1 VTIEADFSIATNGD
15 IRHESGT
22 THYTVL
28 ELHRYLSAHAD
39 DQQAAGDDLV
49 DITSYTPSAR
59 STDNIVE
66 LLDHVASG
74 GPTYNIDDDAAEY
87 FYAGSVKQK
96 GGDELYS
103 GLKVLGSVNNTS
115 TKVKVIQDND
125 EYQFTTTP
133 SSPFWGDQS
142 TGGYNGDSTGGV
154 LLRVLIKS
162 RIDGADIDQKQIRVQ
177 SRHWGD
183 SYDFFNVTLAEGEAV
198 AALGTTP
205 DAQNDTL
212 QATVQAWAGGDIPTN
227 TEGFQL
233 VDLNNGNGDQEYYS
247 QWTFNTNAQGLKAI
261 WQWGKEITGTGT
273 ASTLYGINGEL
284 FIGPSHSAIYDA
296 EVGGPFTENEILTW
310 GTTITYDAG
319 VGVPFTIGEYV
330 TIGVLGAAGK
340 VVSGGVGATG
350 DIVVALENTGITL
363 VDGDTIT
370 GITSGATADIDT
382 TIVDNNKSGGTAI
395 LLALDDDGTE
405 GNFYIQLITGS
416 IPSNDQKI
424 TGRTSS
430 ATALVNVTVAAK
442 TLSKVFVGSYTGSLI
457 GAYGLGLDPDDL
469 TASDTVTPLIGATQT
484 PPNNQTFTVFG
495 VVNGE
500 DRVLVAPRSGALLD
514 YAQLTLQT
522 TLSSGTETSV
532 VVTAAIPVDT
542 PQTGTI
548 RIQLDSGIYK
558 YQAYTSWVTSTF
570 TIASTDFS
578 GDNATS
584 GNTPDVFIGY
594 IDKLAAG
601 TSEAVALVYNADRDL
616 FVRVR
621 DGGGTPIKT
630 YEASASFTST
640 GGSATASRITDA

>member
-1 VTIEADFSIATNGD
+1 MAIEDDFSIAANGD
-15 IRHESGT
+15 IRHTSGT

-59 STDNIVE
+59 STDNIIE
-66 LLDHVASG
+66 LLDHVASS
-74 GPTYNIDDDAAEY
+74 GPTFNIDDTAAEY
-87 FYAGSVKQK
+87 FYAGSIKQK
-96 GGDELYS
+96 GGNELYS
-103 GLKVLGSVNNTS
+103 GLKVLGAVNNTS

-125 EYQFTTTP
+125 EYQYTTTP
-133 SSPFWGDQS
+133 ASPFWGDQS

-154 LLRVLIKS
+154 LLRVMIKS
-162 RIDGADIDQKQIRVQ
+162 RVDGADIDQKQIRVQ
-177 SRHWGD
+177 ARHWGD

-247 QWTFNTNAQGLKAI
+247 QWTYNTNAQGLKAI
-261 WQWGKEITGTGT
+261 WQWGKDITGTGT
-273 ASTLYGINGEL
+273 ASTLYGINGEF
-284 FIGPSHSAIYDA
+284 FIGPSHSAVYDS
-296 EVGGPFTENEILTW
+296 ESGGPFTENEILTW
-310 GTTITYDAG
+310 GTTITYDTG

-340 VVSGGVGATG
+340 VVSGGVGAAG
-350 DIVVALENTGITL
+350 DIVVALENTAITL

-370 GITSGATADIDT
+370 GITSGATADINVT
-382 TIVDNNKSGGTAI
+382 VVDNDKSGGTAI
-395 LLALDDDGTE
+395 LLALDDDGTT
-405 GNFYIQLITGS
+405 GNFYIQLLTGS
-416 IPSNDQKI
+416 IPSDNQPI

-442 TLSKVFVGSYTGSLI
+442 TLSKVFIGSYTGSLI
-457 GAYGLGLDPDDL
+457 GAYGLGVDPNDL

-522 TLSSGTETSV
+522 TLSSGTETAV
-532 VVTAAIPVDT
+532 VVTGAIPVDT

-558 YQAYTSWVTSTF
+558 YQAYTSWATSTF
-570 TIASTDFS
+570 TIVSTDFS

-601 TSEAVALVYNADRDL
+601 TSEAVALVYSADRDL

-640 GGSATASRITDA
+640 GGSATASRITDS

>member
-1 VTIEADFSIATNGD
+1 MAIEDDFSIATNGD
-15 IRHESGT
+15 IRHTSGI

-59 STDNIVE
+59 STDNIIE
-66 LLDHVASG
+66 LLDHVAST
-74 GPTYNIDDDAAEY
+74 GPTFNIDDTAAEY
-87 FYAGSVKQK
+87 FYAGSIKQK
-96 GGDELYS
+96 GGNELYS
-103 GLKVLGSVNNTS
+103 GLKVLGSVNNSS

-125 EYQFTTTP
+125 EYQYTTTP
-133 SSPFWGDQS
+133 ASPFWGDQS

-154 LLRVLIKS
+154 LLRVMIKS
-162 RIDGADIDQKQIRVQ
+162 RINGADIDQKQIRVQ

-233 VDLNNGNGDQEYYS
+233 IDLNNGNGDQEYYS
-247 QWTFNTNAQGLKAI
+247 QWTYNTNAQGLKAV
-261 WQWGKEITGTGT
+261 WQWGKDITGTGT
-273 ASTLYGINGEL
+273 ASTLYGINGEF
-284 FIGPSHSAIYDA
+284 FIGPSHSVVYDG
-296 EVGGPFTENEILTW
+296 ELTGPFTENEILTW
-310 GTTITYDAG
+310 GTTITYDTG

-330 TIGVLGAAGK
+330 TIGASGAAGK
-340 VVSGGVGATG
+340 VVSGGVGASG
-350 DIVVALENTGITL
+350 DIVVALENTAITL
-363 VDGDTIT
+363 LDGDTIT
-370 GITSGATADIDT
+370 GITSGATADINV
-382 TIVDNNKSGGTAI
+382 TIVDNDKSGGTAI
-395 LLALDDDGTE
+395 LLALDDDGAT
-405 GNFYIQLITGS
+405 GNFYIQLLTGS
-416 IPSNDQKI
+416 IPSDDQTI
-424 TGRTSS
+424 TGRTSG
-430 ATALVNVTVAAK
+430 ATSLVNITVLAK

-457 GAYGLGLDPDDL
+457 GAYGLGIDPDDL

-495 VVNGE
+495 LVNGE

-522 TLSSGTETSV
+522 TLSTGTETAV
-532 VVTAAIPVDT
+532 VVTGAIPVDT
-542 PQTGTI
+542 PQAGTI

-558 YQAYTSWVTSTF
+558 YQAYTSWATSTF
-570 TIASTDFS
+570 AIASTDFS

-594 IDKLAAG
+594 IDKLSGG

>member
-1 VTIEADFSIATNGD
+1 VAIADDFSIATNGD
-15 IRHESGT
+15 IRHTAGT
-22 THYTVL
+22 AHYTVL

-66 LLDHVASG
+66 LLDHIANS
-74 GPTYNIDDDAAEY
+74 GPTYNIDDTAAEF

-103 GLKVLGSVNNTS
+103 GLKVLGAVNASLT
-115 TKVKVIQDND
+115 TVKVIQDND

-133 SSPFWGDQS
+133 ASPFWGDQS
-142 TGGYNGDSTGGV
+142 TGGYNGDSAGGV

-162 RIDGADIDQKQIRVQ
+162 RVSGADIDQKQIRVQ
-177 SRHWGD
+177 ARHWGD

-212 QATVQAWAGGDIPTN
+212 QATVQAWSAGDIPTN

-233 VDLNNGNGDQEYYS
+233 IDLNNGNGDQEYYS

-261 WQWGKEITGTGT
+261 WQWGKDITGTGT

-284 FIGPSHSAIYDA
+284 FIGNSHSIVYDTEA
-296 EVGGPFTENEILTW
+296 TGPFSENEILTW
-310 GTTITYDAG
+310 GTTITYDTG
-319 VGVPFTIGEYV
+319 VGNPFTIGEYV
-330 TIGVLGAAGK
+330 TIGANGAAGK
-340 VVSGGVGATG
+340 VVSGGSGITG
-350 DIVVALENTGITL
+350 DIVVALENTAITL
-363 VDGDTIT
+363 LDGDTIT
-370 GITSGATADIDT
+370 GITSGATADINV
-382 TIVDNNKSGGTAI
+382 TIVDNDKSGGTA
-395 LLALDDDGTE
+395 LLLGLDDDGTT

-416 IPSNDQKI
+416 IPSDNQPI
-424 TGRTSS
+424 TGRTSA

-442 TLSKVFVGSYTGSLI
+442 TLSKVFIGSYTGSLI
-457 GAYGLGLDPDDL
+457 GAYGLGVDPNDL
-469 TASDTVTPLIGATQT
+469 TASDTVTPLIGSTQT

-495 VVNGE
+495 VVTGE
-500 DRVLVAPRSGALLD
+500 DRVLVAPRAAALLD
-514 YAQLTLQT
+514 YAQLTLNT
-522 TLSSGTETSV
+522 TLIGATETAV

-542 PQTGTI
+542 PQAGTI

-558 YQAYTSWVTSTF
+558 YQAYTSWAASTF

-578 GDNATS
+578 GDPSTS
-584 GNTPDVFIGY
+584 TNTPDVFIGY
-594 IDKLAAG
+594 IDKLAGG

-621 DGGGTPIKT
+621 DGGASPIKT

-640 GGSATASRITDA
+640 GGSATASRITDS

>member
-1 VTIEADFSIATNGD
+1 MAIEDDFSIAANGD
-15 IRHESGT
+15 IRHVSGA

-66 LLDHVASG
+66 LLDHIASS
-74 GPTYNIDDDAAEY
+74 GPTYNIDDTAAEY
-87 FYAGSVKQK
+87 FFAGSIKQK

-103 GLKVLGSVNNTS
+103 GLKVLGSVNNAT

-125 EYQFTTTP
+125 EYQYTTTP
-133 SSPFWGDQS
+133 ASPFWGDQS

-154 LLRVLIKS
+154 LLRALIKS
-162 RIDGADIDQKQIRVQ
+162 RINGADIDQKQIRVQ
-177 SRHWGD
+177 ARHWGD

-261 WQWGKEITGTGT
+261 WQWGKDITGTGT
-273 ASTLYGINGEL
+273 ASTLYGINGEF
-284 FIGPSHSAIYDA
+284 FIGPSHSVIYDG

-310 GTTITYDAG
+310 GTTITYDTG

-330 TIGVLGAAGK
+330 TIGSNGAAGK
-340 VVSGGVGATG
+340 VVSGGVGAAG
-350 DIVVALENTGITL
+350 DIVVALENTAITL
-363 VDGDTIT
+363 LDGDTIT
-370 GITSGATADIDT
+370 GITSGATADINVT
-382 TIVDNNKSGGTAI
+382 VVDNDKAGGTAI
-395 LLALDDDGTE
+395 LLGLDDDGTD
-405 GNFYIQLITGS
+405 GNFYTQLLTGS
-416 IPSNDQKI
+416 IPSDNQAI
-424 TGRTSS
+424 TGRSSS

-457 GAYGLGLDPDDL
+457 GAYGLGLDPNDL

-522 TLSSGTETSV
+522 TLSSGTEAAV
-532 VVTAAIPVDT
+532 VVTGAIPVDT

-558 YQAYTSWVTSTF
+558 YQAYTAWATSTF

-640 GGSATASRITDA
+640 GGSATASRITDS